1 MKWER
6 RRKVNGKA
14 YDVADVGA
22 FDDKGA
28 QQNSIV
34 SDVFLDPG
42 IHLSAVGCIPTPEF
56 TELIDEVIVDAHIS
70 SEDRANHKCA
80 HLCILKDGG
89 PVPAEYL
96 GVSSAVKGLENRSV
110 VVELGEGSIE
120 LDEEHVVDAWMAY
133 IMTQSNDKEC
143 EGVKRGDKR

>member
-1 MKWER
+1 M
-6 RRKVNGKA
+6 GKAEEGKGRA

-22 FDDKGA
+22 FDDQGA
-28 QQNSIV
+28 QQNSVV
-34 SDVFLDPG
+34 SDVFLDPR

-56 TELIDEVIVDAHIS
+56 TELVDEVIVDAHIG
-70 SEDRANHKCA
+70 SEDRANHKRA

-96 GVSSAVKGLENRSV
+96 GVGRAVKGLENRSV

-120 LDEEHVVDAWMAY
+120 LDEEHVVDTWMAY
-133 IMTQSNDKEC
+133 IMAQSNDKEC
-143 EGVKRGDKR
+143 EGVKWGDET

>member
-1 MKWER
+1 M
-6 RRKVNGKA
+6 RKAEEGKGET

-22 FDDKGA
+22 FDDEGA

-42 IHLSAVGCIPTPEF
+42 IHLSAVSCIPTPEF
-56 TELIDEVIVDAHIS
+56 TELINEVIVDAHIG
-70 SEDRANHKCA
+70 SEDGANHKCA
-80 HLCILKDGG
+80 HLCILEDSG

-110 VVELGEGSIE
+110 VVELGKGSIE
-120 LDEEHVVDAWMAY
+120 LDEEHVVDTRMAY
-133 IMTQSNDKEC
+133 IMAQSDDKEC
-143 EGVKRGDKR
+143 EGVKRGDET